1 MRSKLK
7 NSDVN
12 ELDYN
17 VANAHVSKM
26 KPLFE
31 LSTRIYDKEIEIVKK
46 AMMDL
51 ENICNVKDGYEIG
64 EPFTKAGWTFFN
76 LQISSDMSDIIE
88 KSGMLEGALGYR
100 ISEQLKNFLGHFLE
114 SKGSQVRIK
123 KIDY

>member
-17 VANAHVSKM
+17 VAIVQVSKM

-31 LSTRIYDKEIEIVKK
+31 LSTRIYNKEIELVKK

-114 SKGSQVRIK
+114 SQGSHVSIQ
-123 KIDY
+123 

>member
-31 LSTRIYDKEIEIVKK
+31 LSTRMYDKEIELVKK

-100 ISEQLKNFLGHFLE
+100 IAEQLKNFLGHFLE

-123 KIDY
+123 KINY